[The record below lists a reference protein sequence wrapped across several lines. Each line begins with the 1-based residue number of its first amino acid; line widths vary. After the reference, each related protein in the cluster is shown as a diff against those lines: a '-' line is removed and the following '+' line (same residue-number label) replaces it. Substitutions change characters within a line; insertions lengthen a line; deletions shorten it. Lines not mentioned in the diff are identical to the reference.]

1 VNSGA
6 LEGQTISGTRRVK
19 NPMHSHIVT
28 SKWNRIEL
36 GFRSTY
42 FQDMI
47 LLKSLY
53 AFFLFESFE
62 KTSLIIN
69 NTRFFS
75 FIHGLQIFNPKALRN
90 NIKIRLY
97 HKFELST
104 YPQNRDD
111 VLRFHH
117 IVLSSIKTCVW
128 SNK

>member
-1 VNSGA
+1 MIVVHKTLHRILRIKQYKCHLKPGVNSGA
-6 LEGQTISGTRRVK
+6 LEGQTISGARRVK

-53 AFFLFESFE
+53 AFFLFELFE

-75 FIHGLQIFNPKALRN
+75 FIHGLQIFNPK
-90 NIKIRLY
+90 
-97 HKFELST
+97 
-104 YPQNRDD
+104 
-111 VLRFHH
+111 
-117 IVLSSIKTCVW
+117 SIA
-128 SNK
+128 